1 MWQCNSK
8 ANALTLLLHCHM
20 HVYTALFI
28 SDDARVEIT
37 CTGSGL
43 SSLPQWSINGTNV
56 AAHTPAVLRDIG
68 IAIIPESIIDAF
80 DENNNFFQTFV
91 INGSALIHGT
101 TIQCLF
107 AGEVVFPSTELG
119 FLAALPPPE
128 DLTVS
133 EGGLVQW
140 QPPYSS
146 LETEAIRYFLY
157 NISYSVEV
165 TDTLTQETIIYDETG
180 STSFSFQPP
189 ADCIEYTV
197 TVTARGATSVGDPA
211 AVTVPATGE
220 YALPEPVNADD
231 VTATLQG
238 ITLTI
243 TVVAQYEL
251 INCSRPTDVCII
263 YAEQQY
269 TMPGALELEFSVEY
283 NSSAGVCFS
292 ITASNPA
299 GHSDPT
305 QFPTVGMLT
314 VCVDSRL
321 HDIELLCFST
331 GCESCDATTS
341 APPSD
346 VGECVTQDPS
356 VVALVGGVV
365 GGVAVIMLLVVIA
378 AAVLSVVVI
387 VRKHHATQGWYF
399 IQWLEF
405 ALLFNSC

>member
-1 MWQCNSK
+1 
-8 ANALTLLLHCHM
+8 M

-37 CTGSGL
+37 CTGHGL
-43 SSLPQWSINGTNV
+43 SSGLPQWSINGTSV
-56 AAHTPAVLRDIG
+56 ADHGTAVLRSLG
-68 IAIIPESIIDAF
+68 IAVIPERIFDAI
-80 DENNNFFQTFV
+80 DENNNVFQTLV
-91 INGSALIHGT
+91 INGSAAVHGIT
-101 TIQCLF
+101 MRCSF
-107 AGEVVFPSTELG
+107 EGEDVYSEIVLLSN
-119 FLAALPPPE
+119 LPPPE
-128 DLTVS
+128 NLEVIVS
-133 EGGLVQW
+133 QGRRLVQW
-140 QPPYSS
+140 QPPYS
-146 LETEAIRYFLY
+146 LETEAVRYFLY
-157 NISYSVEV
+157 NISYCVEV
-165 TDTLTQETIIYDETG
+165 TDTLTQQTIMYNKTTD
-180 STSFSFQPP
+180 TSFSFQPP
-189 ADCIEYTV
+189 PDCIEYTV
-197 TVTARGATSVGDPA
+197 TVTARGATSVGDPVA
-211 AVTVPATGE
+211 GTVPATGE

-231 VTATLQG
+231 VTAALQG

-269 TMPGALELEFSVEY
+269 TMPAALGVEFSVEY

-305 QFPTVGMLT
+305 QFPKVGTLT

-346 VGECVTQDPS
+346 VGECVTQDAS
-356 VVALVGGVV
+356 LVGGVV
-365 GGVAVIMLLVVIA
+365 GGVAVIVLLVVIV

-387 VRKHHATQGWYF
+387 AKKHRTTQGWYLNPMF
-399 IQWLEF
+399 GV
-405 ALLFNSC
+405 